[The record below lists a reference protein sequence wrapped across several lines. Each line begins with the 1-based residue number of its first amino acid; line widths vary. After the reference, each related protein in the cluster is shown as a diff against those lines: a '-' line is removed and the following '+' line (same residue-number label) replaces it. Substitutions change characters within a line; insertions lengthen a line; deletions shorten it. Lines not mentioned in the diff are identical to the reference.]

1 MNRYT
6 DFSDEQLA
14 ALLKEDDE
22 QAFSEL
28 YNRYWPVLWRFAANS
43 MKSRDDAKDIIQ
55 DVFTKLWSGRR
66 NLAIH
71 TALRPYLYR
80 MTLHAVIDNAA
91 KAKDFEGFAD
101 ALRREMH
108 AGVNT
113 TEQLIYE
120 KELIRC
126 FESGLDRVPPKARK
140 VFELSRTYQMSH
152 QQISSELDISRETVK
167 SQMKVALKILRKSLS
182 LLAALLISDLF

>member
-1 MNRYT
+1 MSRYS

-22 QAFSEL
+22 QAFAEL

-43 MKSRDDAKDIIQ
+43 MKRSDDAKDIVQ
-55 DVFTKLWSGRR
+55 DVFTKLWLKRTT
-66 NLAIH
+66 LTIH
-71 TALRPYLYR
+71 TALRPFLYR
-80 MTLHAVIDNAA
+80 MTLHTVIDNAT
-91 KAKDFEGFAD
+91 KTKDFEGFAD
-101 ALRREMH
+101 ALRREMC

-126 FESGLDRVPPKARK
+126 FEAGLDQVPPKARK
-140 VFELSRTYQMSH
+140 VFELSRMDQLSH
-152 QQISSELDISRETVK
+152 QEISTELDISRETVK
-167 SQMKVALKILRKSLS
+167 SQMKVAIKILRKSLH
-182 LLAALLISDLF
+182 LLAVLLIPDLF

>member
-1 MNRYT
+1 MNSYN

-14 ALLKEDDE
+14 TFLAEDDE

-28 YNRYWPVLWRFAANS
+28 YNRYWPALWRFAANS
-43 MKSRDDAKDIIQ
+43 MKNSDDAKDIIQ

-66 NLAIH
+66 NLTIH
-71 TALRPYLYR
+71 TALRPFLYR
-80 MTLHAVIDNAA
+80 MTINAVIDNAA
-91 KAKDFEGFAD
+91 KTKNFEGFAD

-126 FESGLDRVPPKARK
+126 FEAGVDRIPPKARK
-140 VFELSRTYQMSH
+140 VFELSRVDQLSH
-152 QQISSELDISRETVK
+152 QQISTELDISPETVK